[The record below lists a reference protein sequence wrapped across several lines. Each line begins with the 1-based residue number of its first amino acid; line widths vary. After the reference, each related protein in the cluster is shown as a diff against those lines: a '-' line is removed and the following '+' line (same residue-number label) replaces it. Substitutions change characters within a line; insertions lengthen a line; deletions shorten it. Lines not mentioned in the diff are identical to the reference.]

1 MVRNM
6 SSDELIGISR
16 KIAGLMEEID
26 DKEDVRCKNKL
37 EGIEMLDKRERK
49 DEIIKKNSNKI
60 T

>member
-16 KIAGLMEEID
+16 RIAGLMEEID